1 MRFWER
7 LPMILGGNK
16 AKYLLSF
23 NHFTKTIY
31 HHYHD
36 LITANK
42 LNFSLDSFSWK
53 KLYFLEKSLQSPVIM
68 LPWVLEFF
76 HGFWSHSLCRCRSI
90 ADVVYKIHKFFYR
103 NKSLILM
110 VSRRPTLPIKSVC
123 LLWLVSIWWL

>member
-1 MRFWER
+1 
-7 LPMILGGNK
+7 MILGGNK
-16 AKYLLSF
+16 AKYLLLV

-53 KLYFLEKSLQSPVIM
+53 KLYFLEKLLQSPVIL

-76 HGFWSHSLCRCRSI
+76 YGFWSYSLCRCRSI
-90 ADVVYKIHKFFYR
+90 ADVVYKIHKFFL
-103 NKSLILM
+103 S
-110 VSRRPTLPIKSVC
+110 
-123 LLWLVSIWWL
+123 